1 VNYERYASAAPN
13 EPLPPLCAEA
23 LQALGEA
30 AAALGLPFDAN
41 HVRTMPKADLY
52 RIALRVYTSPAVFRG
67 INEALR
73 KDAEAG
79 LEKWGGTI
87 VVIRQAIRAHGE
99 DPARGWVKRCDVWR
113 GMCASAEVIE
123 KYKHIGLQFL
133 WAGVVSTSKSEGTAK
148 VFGGGETANLL
159 FRIRCNEN
167 GTGLTYALD
176 IQEFSQFP
184 GEEEVVLYPYS
195 GYEVTGWTEDGP
207 LTIVALKTVDT
218 KMIEAK
224 NKKKYA
230 DTLKTAIMYIR
241 EAAAAVCSIGGAVVL
256 LSFVLQLFFRPLPGT
271 EDTYFVPLLTRWFCT
286 LAVCLCQF
294 VTYFVPLLCTLAA
307 CLGQF
312 VYYSF
317 LSVCVALDAIL
328 HAYYA

>member
-1 VNYERYASAAPN
+1 
-13 EPLPPLCAEA
+13 
-23 LQALGEA
+23 
-30 AAALGLPFDAN
+30 
-41 HVRTMPKADLY
+41 
-52 RIALRVYTSPAVFRG
+52 
-67 INEALR
+67 
-73 KDAEAG
+73 
-79 LEKWGGTI
+79 
-87 VVIRQAIRAHGE
+87 
-99 DPARGWVKRCDVWR
+99 
-113 GMCASAEVIE
+113 
-123 KYKHIGLQFL
+123 
-133 WAGVVSTSKSEGTAK
+133 
-148 VFGGGETANLL
+148 
-159 FRIRCNEN
+159 
-167 GTGLTYALD
+167 
-176 IQEFSQFP
+176 
-184 GEEEVVLYPYS
+184 VVLYPYS
-195 GYEVTGWTEDGP
+195 GYEVTGFTTYGP

-224 NKKKYA
+224 NKKKHA
-230 DTLKTAIMYIR
+230 GTLKTAIMYIR